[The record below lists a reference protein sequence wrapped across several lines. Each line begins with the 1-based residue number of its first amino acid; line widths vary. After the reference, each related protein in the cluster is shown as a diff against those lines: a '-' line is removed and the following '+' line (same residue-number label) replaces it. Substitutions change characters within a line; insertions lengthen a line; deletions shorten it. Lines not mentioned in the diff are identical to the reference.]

1 MYGLGTGFHQ
11 GARRSIFGPLTGLQE
26 VAMKRLTGF
35 LLVLYFAFLHGTG
48 CATVGR
54 DAQVK
59 CPKCGAIF
67 SVDEG
72 LEGVHIGLPKP

>member
-1 MYGLGTGFHQ
+1 
-11 GARRSIFGPLTGLQE
+11 
-26 VAMKRLTGF
+26 MKRLTGF
-35 LLVLYFAFLHGTG
+35 LLVLCFAFLHGTG

-67 SVDEG
+67 TVDEG